1 MALEELPTAI
11 RQETKIK
18 GIQIEK
24 KEIKPSLFQM
34 IYYIQKILKSPP
46 KKKTVRITNYQKKK
60 ITIDKDNNE
69 IKVTYSKGTTLR
81 YPLTEE
87 NIDLFYQRLARQYS
101 VADQNVNHVVK
112 NKITLV
118 SVMLMLA
125 SLIIGIIIQDASLDA
140 MIIEKITTA
149 TFGLLSLNGIIICIN
164 EMSKK
169 KQKDKIKLVN
179 DFVTN
184 NQTLKDAISEEKN
197 ILDDLSISQTRII
210 ETESATLGEC
220 GLDSY
225 EYNVNWVDNLSL
237 ASLKQIKQRLLIYQ
251 GLKQPVDLEDKTSS
265 KSKTRTRTPDE

>member
-1 MALEELPTAI
+1 M
-11 RQETKIK
+11 KDYSDK
-18 GIQIEK
+18 F
-24 KEIKPSLFQM
+24 KEPQSFI
-34 IYYIQKILKSPP
+34 
-46 KKKTVRITNYQKKK
+46 KK

-69 IKVTYSKGTTLR
+69 IEVTYSKGTTLR

-87 NIDLFYQRLARQYS
+87 NIDSFYKRLARQYS
-101 VADQNVNHVVK
+101 VANKNVDHIVK

-118 SVMLMLA
+118 SVMLMIV
-125 SLIIGIIIQDASLDA
+125 SIIIGIIIQDASLDA

-149 TFGLLSLNGIIICIN
+149 TFGLSSLNGIIICLN
-164 EMSKK
+164 EISKK

-184 NQTLKDAISEEKN
+184 NQTLKDAVTEEKN
-197 ILDDLSISQTRII
+197 ILEDLSISQTRII
-210 ETESATLGEC
+210 ETESATLSEC

-237 ASLKQIKQRLLIYQ
+237 ASLKQIKQRLLIHQ
-251 GLKQPVDLEDKTSS
+251 GLKQPVDLEDKTSG